1 MTPSPDALLPPIGP
15 RQELVLLA
23 RTLLLEGYN
32 DHLAGHITY
41 KQPDGTF
48 LVNPWPLVWDEF
60 GPDDVIV
67 MNEHGEKLSGAWQV
81 PLGIPLHVALH
92 QLRPDVVVSVHN
104 HPLYATTYANAKRV
118 PPPYDQ
124 SSALGGGTVVLVDE
138 YTTAVNDV
146 NAAQSA
152 AQAMGSADMALLANH
167 GVMVTGVSIRAA
179 HQRAVALEQRCKHAW
194 HVEAIGGGSPLTQ
207 VAQERSMS
215 SDGNQFIGFW
225 EAMARREIRRDPS
238 IIAGAPR

>member
-1 MTPSPDALLPPIGP
+1 MKLSLDALLPPLGP

-23 RTLLLEGYN
+23 RALLHEGYN

-41 KQPDGTF
+41 KQSDETF
-48 LVNPWPLVWDEF
+48 LVNPWPLLWDEF
-60 GPDDVIV
+60 SPDDVLV
-67 MNEHGEKLSGAWQV
+67 MNKLGEKISGHWQV

-92 QLRPDVVVSVHN
+92 QLRPEVVVSVHN
-104 HPLYATTYANAKRV
+104 HPLYATTYANAGRV

-138 YTTAVNDV
+138 YTTAVDDV
-146 NAAQSA
+146 DAARA
-152 AQAMGSADMALLANH
+152 AASAMGSADMALLANH

-194 HVEAIGGGSPLTQ
+194 HVEAVGGGHPLPKD
-207 VAQERSMS
+207 AQARSLL
-215 SDGNQFIGFW
+215 SDGDKFIGFW

-238 IIAGAPR
+238 ILAGAVR

>member
-1 MTPSPDALLPPIGP
+1 MLL
-15 RQELVLLA
+15 
-23 RTLLLEGYN
+23 
-32 DHLAGHITY
+32 
-41 KQPDGTF
+41 
-48 LVNPWPLVWDEF
+48 
-60 GPDDVIV
+60 IV
-67 MNEHGEKLSGAWQV
+67 
-81 PLGIPLHVALH
+81 LH

-167 GVMVTGVSIRAA
+167 GVMVTGISIRAA

-194 HVEAIGGGSPLTQ
+194 HVEAIGGGSPLAQ
-207 VAQERSMS
+207 VVQERSMS